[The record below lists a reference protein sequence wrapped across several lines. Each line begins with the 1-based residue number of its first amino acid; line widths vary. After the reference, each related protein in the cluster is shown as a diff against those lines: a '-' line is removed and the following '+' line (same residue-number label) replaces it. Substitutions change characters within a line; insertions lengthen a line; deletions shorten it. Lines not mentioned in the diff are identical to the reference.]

1 MNTMT
6 QTTATTR
13 QTFALFCA
21 TGKDWRA
28 SNLTAEVASAMISA
42 TIAHRG
48 NKQAAL
54 EVATAIAGGLP
65 APTASQAPAAPS
77 FKAIFKEAHKAGLE
91 AVKACKPIPMLIPGY
106 APIVG
111 GVCGFASIHL
121 PDARKPF
128 AKWMVKNGHASKGY
142 GTGVSMHAGIEIGGQ
157 SLTIKES
164 YCAAFA
170 DTLCKHGIDA
180 RMRSRID

>member
-6 QTTATTR
+6 TTATTR

-28 SNLTAEVASAMISA
+28 SNLTAEVASAMIAA

-65 APTASQAPAAPS
+65 VPTVPQAPAKPS
-77 FKAIFKEAHKAGLE
+77 FKSIYNEAHKAGLE
-91 AVKACKPIPMLIPGY
+91 AMKACTPEPMLIPGY
-106 APIVG
+106 APIMG
-111 GVCGFASIHL
+111 GVCGFAGVKF

-128 AKWMVKNGHASKGY
+128 AKWMVKQGHASKGY
-142 GTGVSMHAGIEIGGQ
+142 GAGVSTFAGFEIGGQ
-157 SLTIKES
+157 SLTLKEA
-164 YCAAFA
+164 YCYAMAKVFNNY
-170 DTLCKHGIDA
+170 GIDA
-180 RMRSRID
+180 RVESRID